1 MRFLEL
7 LTALAGIVMSFGY
20 YPQAYK
26 IWQTKRSAD
35 ISIPTFAMMVIGTSI
50 WTIYG
55 FAKMDWT
62 IVSSFLFGAIGSWL
76 TLILTLWYRRGSQ
89 THPVAVPS
97 VVSIPPSL
105 PTSPAPVTSESALK
119 QTANFLFEVGI
130 LAKTPRSGFY
140 FLGSGQQSVAEH
152 THRAVY
158 VGFTLSMLA
167 GDVDTSRVMQ
177 MCLMHD
183 LAEGRTSDLN
193 YVHQKYAHAD
203 EQKAIEDIATS
214 VPFGARIKE
223 ILYEYEQRASK
234 ESLLAK
240 DADQIE
246 LLLSLREE
254 SDTGN
259 TRATTWIP
267 ALVKR
272 LKTTEGQTL
281 AQAILATPSDEWWF
295 SEKDKQ
301 DEWWVSR
308 NGKK

>member
-1 MRFLEL
+1 M

-26 IWQTKRSAD
+26 IWQTKQAKD
-35 ISIPTFAMMVIGTSI
+35 ISVPTFAMMVVGTSI
-50 WTIYG
+50 WTVYG

-62 IVSSFLFGAIGSWL
+62 IISSFLFGALGSWL

-89 THPVAVPS
+89 AQVVAVQSAASATQTPSAPVAP
-97 VVSIPPSL
+97 I
-105 PTSPAPVTSESALK
+105 TSESALK

-193 YVHQKYAHAD
+193 YVHQKYAHVD
-203 EQKAIEDIATS
+203 EQKAIDDIATS
-214 VPFGARIKE
+214 VPFGERIKT
-223 ILYEYEQRASK
+223 ILHEYEQRTSK

-246 LLLSLREE
+246 FLLSLREE

-267 ALVKR
+267 SLVKR

-308 NGKK
+308 DGKK